1 MPTMVGKVLPSECF
15 MALSYVVKLGPI
27 VSGGRSYLQNDDYNG
42 TDIEELLAIG
52 RISAVDA
59 PTVKAEDSSV
69 ESQEAPS
76 VTDLSGLNSAEA
88 KQAIESCDDV
98 ELLQSWIAIES
109 RSTIRKAINDRL
121 ADLKEAE

>member
-1 MPTMVGKVLPSECF
+1 
-15 MALSYVVKLGPI
+15 
-27 VSGGRSYLQNDDYNG
+27 
-42 TDIEELLAIG
+42 
-52 RISAVDA
+52 
-59 PTVKAEDSSV
+59 
-69 ESQEAPS
+69 

-88 KQAIESCDDV
+88 KQAIEVCDDI